1 MFYVTVSALYPSD
14 REIVRLYDDFD
25 AAISFGDIVAD
36 TENYRDALRYYAQ
49 ELENPNVSDGGI
61 FCAFPARTVSP
72 KSVTMWAVDRIAELS
87 ANISETSITND
98 YVGQCM
104 FHGFFY
110 EPNSNFEGYN
120 INIGMMFGTLLKANE
135 DRQKEIQRLRRT
147 FEV

>member
-1 MFYVTVSALYPSD
+1 MFYVTVATLYPSD

-25 AAISFGDIVAD
+25 AAISFGDIVVD

-61 FCAFPARTVSP
+61 FCSFPARTVSP
-72 KSVTMWAVDRIAELS
+72 KSVTMWAVERIAELS

-110 EPNSNFEGYN
+110 ESGSNFEGYN
-120 INIGMMFGTLLKANE
+120 INISMILGTLLKANE
-135 DRQKEIQRLRRT
+135 DRQKEILRLRRT

>member
-1 MFYVTVSALYPSD
+1 MYYVTVAALYPSD

-25 AAISFGDIVAD
+25 AAISFGDIVVD
-36 TENYRDALRYYAQ
+36 TENYSDALRYYAE
-49 ELENPNVSDGGI
+49 ELKNPNVCESGI

-72 KSVTMWAVDRIAELS
+72 KCITMWAVERISELS
-87 ANISETSITND
+87 ANISETSITNS

-104 FHGFFY
+104 FHGFLY
-110 EPNSNFEGYN
+110 ESGSNFEGYN
-120 INIGMMFGTLLKANE
+120 INIGMMLGTLLKANE